1 MSFPYVST
9 IYYERNLIVHNNL
22 YLLVNKALNLNMR
35 STLDTYSCD
44 DFIID
49 ILQEELRIS
58 WKTLDYEIIQITM
71 TKLANVFG
79 SENYYWNLYYGNQF
93 IAECRSGT
101 FELDGEISVINGE
114 RNIVYIRADIMFVKI
129 QELLI

>member
-1 MSFPYVST
+1 MTFPYVST

-71 TKLANVFG
+71 TKLANAFG
-79 SENYYWNLYYGNQF
+79 SENYYWNLYHENQF
-93 IAECRSGT
+93 MAECRSGT

-114 RNIVYIRADIMFVKI
+114 RNIVYIRADIMFSQI

>member
-9 IYYERNLIVHNNL
+9 IYYERNLIVYNNL

-58 WKTLDYEIIQITM
+58 WKTLDYEIIKITM
-71 TKLANVFG
+71 TKLANAFG
-79 SENYYWNLYYGNQF
+79 SENYHWDLYYGIEF
-93 IAECRSGT
+93 MAECRSGT
-101 FELDGEISVINGE
+101 FELDGELSIRDDEMIP
-114 RNIVYIRADIMFVKI
+114 NIIRADIMFSKI

>member
-9 IYYERNLIVHNNL
+9 IYYERNLIVYNNL

-71 TKLANVFG
+71 TKLANAFG
-79 SENYYWNLYYGNQF
+79 SENYYWNLYYENQF

-129 QELLI
+129 QEII

>member
-9 IYYERNLIVHNNL
+9 IYYERNLIVYNNL

-71 TKLANVFG
+71 TKLANAFG
-79 SENYYWNLYYGNQF
+79 SENYYWNLYYENQF